1 MKKLLFALLA
11 LMMWPAAAQ
20 QFEEGVHYEVISE
33 TASAKPEIKEFF
45 SYFCVHCY
53 RFESIAKALAAEYP
67 EQFDKAHVSFINYK
81 GMGIAMSRAY
91 VVAKQKGM
99 EDEFSSLVF
108 RRNFVERNMIET
120 QDQLNGIFAELGMSA
135 EDAEKAMNSFSVR
148 GMANK
153 MDRDAGNLRVNAT
166 PTFIVNGK
174 YKILPQGLQN
184 SEDFSA
190 DFVKLAGFLLQ
201 Q

>member
-1 MKKLLFALLA
+1 MKKLLFAVLA

-20 QFEEGVHYEVISE
+20 QFEEGVHYEVIAE
-33 TASAKPEIKEFF
+33 TASTKPQIQEFF

-53 RFESIAKALAAEYP
+53 RFEAIAKAVEAAYP
-67 EQFDKAHVSFINYK
+67 EQFDKEHVSFINYK

-91 VVAKQKGM
+91 VVAKQTGK
-99 EDEFSSLVF
+99 EADFSRLVF
-108 RRNFVERNMIET
+108 ARNFVDNNMISSKE
-120 QDQLNGIFAELGMSA
+120 DLHEVFAALGMSA
-135 EDAEKAMNSFSVR
+135 DEADKAMNSFAVR

-153 MDRDAGNLRVNAT
+153 MDRDAGALRVNAT

-190 DFVKLAGFLLQ
+190 DFVKLAGFLLEQ
-201 Q
+201 